1 MLRSHEWG
9 DAMGLQDRTPT
20 TAEEYA
26 LFPER
31 FSNWGR
37 WGSDDQRGTINLVTP
52 AVTAAAASL
61 VREGRS
67 VSLAL
72 PIGPTR
78 ASVPSGFEHE
88 MSVSAASSGDT
99 LHMRFHGWSM
109 THLDSLCHMFTG
121 PGGQLYNGA
130 PSSMVDAEGAH
141 AGSVDAFASGIVTR
155 GVLYDVP
162 RFRDVPHVPL
172 DAPVHGWELQDIA
185 AATGITPRAG
195 DAVVIRSGAGEFYRA
210 TPQFGWGMAGQMPG
224 VHASAVE
231 FLYETDA
238 ALVVWDLL
246 ESGGTG
252 LPSRLRADGEA
263 IPMHEICIPFMGMPL
278 VDNADLE
285 ALAETCSELGRWEFL
300 LTVAPLPVVGGTG
313 SPVNPLAVF

>member
-1 MLRSHEWG
+1 
-9 DAMGLQDRTPT
+9 MGLADRTPT

-26 LFPER
+26 RFPER

-37 WGSDDQRGTINLVTP
+37 WGADDQRGTINFVTP
-52 AVTAAAASL
+52 EVSAHAATLARL
-61 VREGRS
+61 GRV

-78 ASVPSGFEHE
+78 ASLESGFEHE
-88 MSVSAASSGDT
+88 MSVGAAASGDT
-99 LHMRFHGWSM
+99 LHMRFHGWSI
-109 THLDSLCHMFTG
+109 THLDALCHMFTG
-121 PGGQLYNGA
+121 PGGQLYNGR
-130 PSSMVDAEGAH
+130 PSSDVDTEGAH
-141 AGSVDAFASGIVTR
+141 SGSVEAFAGGIVTR

-162 RFRDVPHVPL
+162 RHRGAPHVTL

-185 AATGITPRAG
+185 AAQGVTPRPG
-195 DAVVIRSGAGEFYRA
+195 DAVIIRSGAAAFYA
-210 TPQFGWGMAGQMPG
+210 STPEFGWGMAGRMPG

-231 FLYETDA
+231 FLHATDA
-238 ALVVWDLL
+238 ALVIWDLL

-252 LPSRLRADGEA
+252 LPSRLREGGEA
-263 IPMHEICIPFMGMPL
+263 IPLHEIAIPFMGMPL

-285 ALAETCSELGRWEFL
+285 ALAATCAELGRWEFL
-300 LTVAPLPVVGGTG
+300 LTLAPLPVVGGTG